1 MKWLL
6 LILVA
11 IGAIVIGVSTGPAE
25 IPLLNVIRGVFGRA
39 DDLTNSIVRDLR
51 MPRSLLAFL
60 VGGSLAVTGA
70 VLQALVRNPLAEP
83 YLLGLSGGA
92 GLGAV
97 AAIALNVGGVWSVPV
112 AATVGSLTAIALV
125 YRMAIV
131 AGGVLDTRVLL
142 FGGVVVS
149 AFSTA
154 IMAAI
159 LVLAPAA
166 ELRNAM
172 LWMLGGFNRA
182 SWLTVA
188 VFGSYSILPLFIL
201 YRVRRSLDLVSL
213 GEEPAQYLGVDVER
227 LKRILYLLASVLTA
241 AAVAVAGIIGFVG
254 LVVPHGIRMV
264 WGHKHG
270 ALLPGAFLL
279 GGTLLVTADTL
290 ARTVVA
296 PIELP
301 VGSVTALIG
310 VPVFVML
317 VRRWVK

>member
-1 MKWLL
+1 MTLL
-6 LILVA
+6 ALAAVVLGISLGPA
-11 IGAIVIGVSTGPAE
+11 DIPLSRVIGS
-25 IPLLNVIRGVFGRA
+25 VFGQG
-39 DDLTNSIVRDLR
+39 DDLTVAIIRDLR
-51 MPRSLLAFL
+51 IPRSLLAFL

-97 AAIALNVGGVWSVPV
+97 AAIALSVGGVWAVPL
-112 AATVGSLTAIALV
+112 AATVGSLAAITLV
-125 YRMAIV
+125 YRLAIV

-154 IMAAI
+154 IMGAI
-159 LVLAPAA
+159 LALAPAA

-182 SWLTVA
+182 SWLTVTVFACYSA
-188 VFGSYSILPLFIL
+188 VPLVVL
-201 YRVRRSLDLVSL
+201 YRAARSLDLISL

-227 LKRILYLLASVLTA
+227 LKRLLYLMASLLTA

-254 LVVPHGIRMV
+254 LVVPHGIRMI
-264 WGHKHG
+264 WGHKHTS
-270 ALLPGAFLL
+270 LLPGAFLL

-310 VPVFVML
+310 VPVFLVL